1 MSEETKMKKARG
13 VVALLLLTSA
23 WLLASPPPQFG
34 NRPKAD
40 TTRLLTGKVLD
51 HGDSP
56 LPNAVV
62 YLTNT
67 RTRAVKT
74 YIVSQDGSYRFPAL
88 QPNIDYEV
96 YAQLNGRK
104 SDSKTVSQFDDRT
117 QVSIILK
124 IDAK

>member
-1 MSEETKMKKARG
+1 MNMKKTIIAI
-13 VVALLLLTSA
+13 AIAASLLLLFSA
-23 WLLASPPPQFG
+23 LAVASPPPQFG

-40 TTRLLTGKVLD
+40 NSRLLTGKVLD
-51 HGDSP
+51 KSDSP

-88 QPNIDYEV
+88 QPNLDYEV
-96 YAQLNGRK
+96 YAQHNGHK
-104 SDSKTVSQFDDRT
+104 SDVKSVSQFDDR
-117 QVSIILK
+117 QQLSIILK
-124 IDAK
+124 IDSK

>member
-1 MSEETKMKKARG
+1 VKKTIIA
-13 VVALLLLTSA
+13 VSLVLLLSV
-23 WLLASPPPQFG
+23 WVVASPPPQFG

-51 HGDSP
+51 NGDNP

-74 YIVSQDGSYRFPAL
+74 YIVSQDGTYHFPAL

-96 YAQLNGRK
+96 YAQHNGKK

-117 QVSIILK
+117 QVSINLK
-124 IDAK
+124 IDTK